1 MLSSHLGED
10 QIATLAASRNKF
22 GAGTE
27 NRTRILTLAR
37 SQATIASHPQIL
49 VVLEGNTPSSW
60 PYESLVLFLNYS
72 TKISEA
78 FSLPSVHLQLTFEVL
93 LDIVVQGTVSSSNF
107 KLFL

>member
-1 MLSSHLGED
+1 MFLAGSLGFEPRITVLETVVLPVTLTAHIVWYSVGVMLSSHLGEG

-49 VVLEGNTPSSW
+49 VVLEGNTPSS
-60 PYESLVLFLNYS
+60 
-72 TKISEA
+72 
-78 FSLPSVHLQLTFEVL
+78 
-93 LDIVVQGTVSSSNF
+93 
-107 KLFL
+107 